1 MGGRWHNSPRYAQ
14 LPSPGARD
22 EMLEDLDLNSIADE
36 RARELV
42 RRLLNLLEDVMAD
55 LRVAQAENQ
64 RLRDEINRL
73 KGEQGT
79 PQVQSNTPQSPRP
92 DHSSEQERRQPK
104 AWSKGRK
111 TDRIPIDRAQV
122 VPVDPACLPPDAVFK
137 GYEDVVVQDVIFRTD
152 NVLFHKEKFYSPS
165 QHQTFLASLPQGYR
179 GQCGP
184 GLKSLALVFYFGAQ
198 MSEPKVA
205 ELLRSVGIQISDGQV
220 SNLLIKDQAAF
231 HGEKDALYQA
241 GLASSP
247 WQHLDDTSTRV
258 NGQNGYCHIVCNPLY
273 TAYFT
278 TTTKDRLTVI
288 DVLTNYR
295 PRRFVVN
302 TEALGYVEASGLSAV
317 RCRQLAQV
325 PGDVIMD
332 EARMQALLET
342 HLPGLGPQQRKWILD
357 ATAVAAYHADV
368 EFPVVRLLVCD
379 DAPQFTL
386 VTEELALCWV
396 HEGRH
401 YKKLMPSIP
410 YHQGL
415 LEAFVQR
422 FWTYYDQL
430 LAYREQPTPEE
441 ATRLTE
447 EFATLFA
454 TVTGY
459 QALDER
465 IAKTRAKQS
474 CLLMVLVHPEIPLHN
489 NPAELGARA
498 RVRKRDVSFGPR
510 TREGATAWDTFM
522 TLAATATK
530 LGVSFHHYTLVP
542 MSASSQ
548 MPSPAV
554 LIGEVAQMLNL
565 GVS

>member
-1 MGGRWHNSPRYAQ
+1 
-14 LPSPGARD
+14 
-22 EMLEDLDLNSIADE
+22 MLEDLDLHSIVDE
-36 RARELV
+36 QARALV
-42 RRLLNLLEDVMAD
+42 RRLLNMLEDVMAD
-55 LRVAQAENQ
+55 LRAAQAENQ

-73 KGEQGT
+73 KGEQGR
-79 PQVQSNTPQSPRP
+79 PKVQSNTPPP
-92 DHSSEQERRQPK
+92 PHTDHSSEQERRKPK
-104 AWSKGRK
+104 TWSKRHK

-122 VPVDPACLPPDAVFK
+122 VEVDPDRLPPDAVFK

-165 QHQTFLASLPQGYR
+165 QHQTYLAALPQGYG
-179 GQCGP
+179 GQFGP
-184 GLKSLALVFYFGAQ
+184 GLKGLALVLYYGAQ

-205 ELLRSVGIQISDGQV
+205 ELLRSVGVTISDGQV
-220 SNLLIKDQAAF
+220 SHLLIKGQAPF
-231 HGEKDALYQA
+231 HAEKTALYQA

-278 TTTKDRLTVI
+278 TAGKDRLTII
-288 DVLTNYR
+288 DVLTNHR
-295 PRRFVVN
+295 PRCFLVN
-302 TEALGYVEASGLSAV
+302 AEALGFMEACGLSAV
-317 RCRQLAQV
+317 RRQQV
-325 PGDVIMD
+325 EHLPAGTIVD
-332 EARMQALLET
+332 EATMQALLED

-357 ATAVAAYHADV
+357 ATAVAAYHAAV
-368 EFPVVRLLVCD
+368 ECPVVRLLVCD

-401 YKKLMPSIP
+401 YKKLLPAIP
-410 YHQGL
+410 YHQAL

-441 ATRLTE
+441 ATRLAG
-447 EFATLFA
+447 EFEALFS

-465 IAKTRAKQS
+465 IAKTRAKKN
-474 CLLMVLVHPEIPLHN
+474 CLLMVLAHPELPLHN

-530 LGVSFHHYTLVP
+530 LGVSFYHYIHDHV
-542 MSASSQ
+542 SGAFQ
-548 MPSPAV
+548 MPSLASLIVERAKV
-554 LIGEVAQMLNL
+554 LHL
-565 GVS
+565 GASWDTS

>member
-1 MGGRWHNSPRYAQ
+1 
-14 LPSPGARD
+14 
-22 EMLEDLDLNSIADE
+22 MLEDLDLDCIVDE
-36 RARELV
+36 QARALV
-42 RRLLNLLEDVMAD
+42 RQLLNLLEDVSAD
-55 LRVAQAENQ
+55 LRAAQAEIQ
-64 RLRDEINRL
+64 HLRNEIHRL
-73 KGEQGT
+73 KGEQGQPT
-79 PQVQSNTPQSPRP
+79 IKPNTPPPPPP
-92 DHSSEQERRQPK
+92 DRSSEQERRTPK

-111 TDRIPIDRAQV
+111 RDRIPIDRAHV
-122 VPVDPACLPPDAVFK
+122 VTVDPAGLPPDAVFK
-137 GYEDVVVQDVIFRTD
+137 GYEDVVVQDVVFRTD

-165 QHQTFLASLPQGYR
+165 QQQTYLASLPQGYH
-179 GQCGP
+179 GQFGP
-184 GLKSLALVFYFGAQ
+184 GIKSLALVFYYGAQ

-205 ELLRSVGIQISDGQV
+205 ELLRSVGVQISDGQV
-220 SNLLIKDQAAF
+220 SNLLIKDQGAF
-231 HGEKDALYQA
+231 HAEKAALYQA
-241 GLASSP
+241 GLTSSP

-258 NGQNGYCHIVCNPLY
+258 NGHNGYCHVVCNPLY

-278 TTTKDRLTVI
+278 TSTKDRLTII
-288 DVLTNYR
+288 DVLTNHR

-302 TEALGYVEASGLSAV
+302 TEALGYVQASGLSAV
-317 RCRQLAQV
+317 RCQQLAQV
-325 PGDVIMD
+325 PSEVTRD
-332 EARMQALLET
+332 EAAMQALLET

-357 ATAVAAYHADV
+357 ATAVAAYHAEV

-386 VTEELALCWV
+386 VTEALALCWV

-401 YKKLMPSIP
+401 YKKLLPSIP
-410 YHQGL
+410 YHQRL

-422 FWTYYDQL
+422 FWLYYAQL
-430 LAYREQPTPEE
+430 LAYRQQPAPEA

-447 EFATLFA
+447 EFETLFS

-465 IAKTRAKQS
+465 IAKTRAKQR
-474 CLLMVLVHPEIPLHN
+474 CLLMVLTHPEIPLHN

-530 LGVSFHHYTLVP
+530 LGVSFYHYIHDRV
-542 MSASSQ
+542 SGASQ
-548 MPSPAV
+548 MPALAD
-554 LIGEVAQMLNL
+554 LISERAQDLTL
-565 GVS
+565 GASWNTS

>member
-1 MGGRWHNSPRYAQ
+1 
-14 LPSPGARD
+14 
-22 EMLEDLDLNSIADE
+22 MLEDLDLHSIADE
-36 RARELV
+36 QARELV
-42 RRLLNLLEDVMAD
+42 RRLLNLLEDVRAD
-55 LRVAQAENQ
+55 LRAAQAEIQ
-64 RLRDEINRL
+64 RLRNEINRL
-73 KGEQGT
+73 KGEQGQPT
-79 PQVQSNTPQSPRP
+79 IKPNTPQPP
-92 DHSSEQERRQPK
+92 PKDLSSEQERRTPK

-111 TDRIPIDRAQV
+111 TDRIPIDREQV
-122 VPVDPACLPPDAVFK
+122 VAVDPACLPLDAVFK

-152 NVLFHKEKFYSPS
+152 NVLFRKEKFYSPS
-165 QHQTFLASLPQGYR
+165 QHTIYMASLPPGYC
-179 GQCGP
+179 GQFGP
-184 GLKSLALVFYFGAQ
+184 GIKSLALVFYYGAQ
-198 MSEPKVA
+198 MSEPKVV
-205 ELLRSVGIQISDGQV
+205 ELLRSVGVRISDGQM
-220 SNLLIKDQAAF
+220 SNLLIKDHAAF
-231 HGEKDALYQA
+231 HAEKDALYEA

-278 TTTKDRLTVI
+278 TTAKDRLTVI
-288 DVLTNYR
+288 DVLTNHR

-302 TEALGYVEASGLSAV
+302 AEALRCIEAGGLAAV
-317 RCRQLAQV
+317 RRRQLAQG
-325 PGDVIMD
+325 PGEVIMD
-332 EARMQALLET
+332 EAQMQAQLET

-368 EFPVVRLLVCD
+368 GFPVVRLLVCD

-386 VTEELALCWV
+386 VPEELALCWV

-410 YHQGL
+410 YHQAR

-422 FWTYYDQL
+422 FWAYYDQL
-430 LAYREQPTPEE
+430 LAYREQPTPAE
-441 ATRLTE
+441 ATRLAG
-447 EFATLFA
+447 EFETLFT

-474 CLLMVLVHPEIPLHN
+474 CLLMVLAHPELPLHN

-530 LGVSFHHYTLVP
+530 LGVSFYHYIHDRV
-542 MSASSQ
+542 SGASQ
-548 MPSPAV
+548 MPSLADLV
-554 LIGEVAQMLNL
+554 VERAKVLNL
-565 GVS
+565 GASWDTS

>member
-1 MGGRWHNSPRYAQ
+1 
-14 LPSPGARD
+14 
-22 EMLEDLDLNSIADE
+22 MLEDLDLHSITDD

-42 RRLLNLLEDVMAD
+42 QQLLNLLEDVMAD
-55 LRVAQAENQ
+55 LRAAQAEIQ
-64 RLRDEINRL
+64 RLRNEINRL
-73 KGEQGT
+73 KGEQGQ
-79 PQVQSNTPQSPRP
+79 PRIKPNTPHPPPQ
-92 DHSSEQERRQPK
+92 DHSSEQERRTPK
-104 AWSKGRK
+104 TWSKGRK
-111 TDRIPIDRAQV
+111 TDRIPIDREQMLQ
-122 VPVDPACLPPDAVFK
+122 VDPAHLPPDAVFK

-152 NVLFHKEKFYSPS
+152 NILFHKEKFYSPS
-165 QHQTFLASLPQGYR
+165 QQQTYLASLPEGYR
-179 GQCGP
+179 GQFGP
-184 GLKSLALVFYFGAQ
+184 GIKSLALVLYYGAQ

-205 ELLRSVGIQISDGQV
+205 ELLRSVGVQISDGQV
-220 SNLLIKDQAAF
+220 SNLLIKDHAVF
-231 HGEKDALYQA
+231 HAEKDALYQA

-247 WQHLDDTSTRV
+247 WQHLDDTGTRV
-258 NGQNGYCHIVCNPLY
+258 NGQNGYCHLVCNPLY

-278 TTTKDRLTVI
+278 TAVKDRLTII
-288 DVLTNYR
+288 DVLTNHR
-295 PRRFVVN
+295 PRRFLVN
-302 TEALGYVEASGLSAV
+302 NEAGRHLEACGLSAV
-317 RCRQLAQV
+317 RRRQLGQLPCGV
-325 PGDVIMD
+325 LMD
-332 EARMQALLET
+332 EATMQALLET

-357 ATAVAAYHADV
+357 ATAVAAYHTEL

-401 YKKLMPSIP
+401 YKKLMPYVP
-410 YHQGL
+410 HHRAL
-415 LEAFVQR
+415 VEAFVER

-441 ATRLTE
+441 AVQLDG
-447 EFATLFA
+447 EFEVLFS

-465 IAKTRAKQS
+465 IAKTRAKKS
-474 CLLMVLVHPEIPLHN
+474 CLLMVLAHPEIPLHN

-530 LGVSFHHYTLVP
+530 LGVSFYHYIHDRV
-542 MSASSQ
+542 SGASQ
-548 MPSPAV
+548 MPSLTT
-554 LIGEVAQMLNL
+554 LIAERSKLLNL
-565 GVS
+565 GPSWDTS

>member
-1 MGGRWHNSPRYAQ
+1 
-14 LPSPGARD
+14 
-22 EMLEDLDLNSIADE
+22 MLEDLDLHSIADE
-36 RARELV
+36 QARELV
-42 RRLLNLLEDVMAD
+42 RRLLNLLEDVRAD
-55 LRVAQAENQ
+55 LRAAQAEIQ
-64 RLRDEINRL
+64 RLRNEINRL
-73 KGEQGT
+73 KGEQGQPT
-79 PQVQSNTPQSPRP
+79 IKPNTPQPP
-92 DHSSEQERRQPK
+92 PKDLSSEQERRTPQ

-111 TDRIPIDRAQV
+111 TDRIPIDREQV
-122 VPVDPACLPPDAVFK
+122 VAVDPACLPLDAVFK

-152 NVLFHKEKFYSPS
+152 NVLFRKEKFYSPS
-165 QHQTFLASLPQGYR
+165 QHTIYRASLPPGYC
-179 GQCGP
+179 GQFGP
-184 GLKSLALVFYFGAQ
+184 GIKSLALVFYYGAQ
-198 MSEPKVA
+198 MSEPKVV
-205 ELLRSVGIQISDGQV
+205 ELLRSVGVRLSDGQM

-231 HGEKDALYQA
+231 HAEKDALYEA

-278 TTTKDRLTVI
+278 TTAKDRLTVI
-288 DVLTNYR
+288 DVLTNHR

-302 TEALGYVEASGLSAV
+302 AEALRCIEAGGLAAV
-317 RCRQLAQV
+317 RRRQLAQV
-325 PGDVIMD
+325 PGEVIMD
-332 EARMQALLET
+332 EAQMQAQRET

-410 YHQGL
+410 YHQAR

-422 FWTYYDQL
+422 FWAYYDQL
-430 LAYREQPTPEE
+430 LAYREQPTPAE
-441 ATRLTE
+441 ATRLAG
-447 EFATLFA
+447 EFETLFT

-474 CLLMVLVHPEIPLHN
+474 CLLMVLAHPELPLHN
-489 NPAELGARA
+489 TPAELGARA

-530 LGVSFHHYTLVP
+530 LGVSFYHYIHDRV
-542 MSASSQ
+542 SGASQ
-548 MPSPAV
+548 MPSLADLV
-554 LIGEVAQMLNL
+554 VERAKVLNL
-565 GVS
+565 GASWDTS

>member
-1 MGGRWHNSPRYAQ
+1 
-14 LPSPGARD
+14 
-22 EMLEDLDLNSIADE
+22 MLEDLDLTSIADD
-36 RARELV
+36 RTRELV
-42 RRLLNLLEDVMAD
+42 RRLLNLLEDVRAD
-55 LRVAQAENQ
+55 LRAAQAEIQ
-64 RLRDEINRL
+64 HLRNEMHRL
-73 KGEQGT
+73 KGEQGQPT
-79 PQVQSNTPQSPRP
+79 IKPNTPQSSPT
-92 DHSSEQERRQPK
+92 DCSSEQERRTPK

-111 TDRIPIDRAQV
+111 TDRIPIDREQV
-122 VPVDPACLPPDAVFK
+122 VQVDPACLPPDAQFK
-137 GYEDVVVQDVIFRTD
+137 GYEEVVVQDVVFRTD

-165 QHQTFLASLPQGYR
+165 QHQTYLASLPQGYH
-179 GQCGP
+179 GQFGP
-184 GLKSLALVFYFGAQ
+184 GIKSLALVFYYGAQ

-205 ELLRSVGIQISDGQV
+205 ELLRSVGVQISDGQV

-231 HGEKDALYQA
+231 HVEKDALYQA

-247 WQHLDDTSTRV
+247 WQHVDDTSTRV
-258 NGQNGYCHIVCNPLY
+258 NGQNGYCHVVCNPLY

-278 TTTKDRLTVI
+278 TTTKDRLTVL
-288 DVLTNYR
+288 DVLTNAR

-302 TEALGYVEASGLSAV
+302 TEALSYVEASGLSAV

-325 PGDVIMD
+325 AGEVLLD

-386 VTEELALCWV
+386 LTEELALCWV

-401 YKKLMPSIP
+401 YKKLLPSIP
-410 YHQGL
+410 YHQRL
-415 LEAFVQR
+415 LETFVQH

-430 LAYREQPTPEE
+430 LAYRTQPTPEE
-441 ATRLTE
+441 ATRLAR
-447 EFATLFA
+447 EFETLFA

-465 IAKTRAKQS
+465 ISKTRAKQS
-474 CLLMVLVHPEIPLHN
+474 CLLRVLAHPEIPLHN

-530 LGVSFHHYTLVP
+530 LGVSFYHYIHDRV
-542 MSASSQ
+542 SGASQ
-548 MPSPAV
+548 MPALAD
-554 LIGEVAQMLNL
+554 LILERAQDLTL
-565 GVS
+565 GASWNTS

>member
-1 MGGRWHNSPRYAQ
+1 
-14 LPSPGARD
+14 
-22 EMLEDLDLNSIADE
+22 MLEDLDLNSIADD
-36 RARELV
+36 RAGELV

-55 LRVAQAENQ
+55 LRAAQAENQ

-79 PQVQSNTPQSPRP
+79 PTIKANRPQQPSQN
-92 DHSSEQERRQPK
+92 HSSEQERRKPK

-111 TDRIPIDRAQV
+111 TDRIPINREQV
-122 VPVDPACLPPDAVFK
+122 VEVDPARLPPDAEFK
-137 GYEDVVVQDVIFRTD
+137 GYEDVVVQDIIFRTD

-165 QHQTFLASLPQGYR
+165 QHQTYLAALPQGYS
-179 GQCGP
+179 GQFGP
-184 GLKSLALVFYFGAQ
+184 GIKSLTVALYFGAQ

-205 ELLRSVGIQISDGQV
+205 ELLRSVGVQISDGQV

-231 HGEKDALYQA
+231 HAEKDTLYRA

-278 TTTKDRLTVI
+278 TAAKDRLTVI
-288 DVLTNYR
+288 DVLTSHR
-295 PRRFVVN
+295 PRHFLVN
-302 TEALGYVEASGLSAV
+302 EEALGYVEACGLSAV
-317 RCRQLAQV
+317 RRRQLGQLPYGTMV
-325 PGDVIMD
+325 D
-332 EARMQALLET
+332 EATMQALLET

-357 ATAVAAYHADV
+357 ATAVAAYQAAL

-401 YKKLMPSIP
+401 YKKLLPYIP
-410 YHQGL
+410 HHQAL
-415 LEAFVQR
+415 VEAFVQR

-441 ATRLTE
+441 ATRLNE
-447 EFATLFA
+447 AFEALFT

-465 IAKTRAKQS
+465 IAKTRAKKG
-474 CLLMVLVHPEIPLHN
+474 CLLMVLAHPEIPLHN

-510 TREGATAWDTFM
+510 TREGAKAWDTFM
-522 TLAATATK
+522 TLAVTATK
-530 LGVSFHHYTLVP
+530 LGVSFYHYIHDRV
-542 MSASSQ
+542 SGVYQ
-548 MPSPAV
+548 MPA
-554 LIGEVAQMLNL
+554 LADLVAERAKDLNL
-565 GVS
+565 GASWDTS